1 MKSRLARTFALCI
14 PDRFAVEQ
22 DFSLGRLEQ
31 TVQMLNKRGLA
42 RTGVTDHAEDL
53 SLVDLNIDMVERD
66 TLKRGACA
74 VNMRQAPCFK
84 YG

>member
-1 MKSRLARTFALCI
+1 
-14 PDRFAVEQ
+14 
-22 DFSLGRLEQ
+22 
-31 TVQMLNKRGLA
+31 MLNKRGLT